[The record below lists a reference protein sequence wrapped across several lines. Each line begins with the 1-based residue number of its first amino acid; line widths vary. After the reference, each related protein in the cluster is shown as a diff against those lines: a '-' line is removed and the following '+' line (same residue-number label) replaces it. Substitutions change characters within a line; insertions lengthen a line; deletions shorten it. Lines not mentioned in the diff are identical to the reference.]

1 VVNVALRPGVEKIQL
16 LRMQLDGGRFLSM
29 TNIYQDIFMTNGV
42 TRTQELQ
49 RVMIQPDILFRARDF
64 GLKFFFYP
72 NYPPVF
78 FTDYFA
84 RSDASKWQNNA
95 AMNENPSGAGPG
107 LITPGAEITFGK
119 TARYDGLGSGQ
130 SYQMHWA
137 SFGESPEDIFV
148 YSGNET
154 ASSATVSTA
163 VSVSGGEPIFTWKLL
178 IQVSV
183 NYRIEASANLKDWT
197 PVGNVSSPDDGFVT
211 FSYPISDDFR
221 YFRAI
226 LDPQ

>member
-1 VVNVALRPGVEKIQL
+1 VNVALRPGVEKIQL
-16 LRMQLDGGRFLSM
+16 VRMQLDGGRFLPM
-29 TNIYQDIFMTNGV
+29 TKIYNDVFITNGLAQ
-42 TRTQELQ
+42 TQQVQ
-49 RVMIQPDILFRARDF
+49 RLMIQPDILFRARDF

-72 NYPPVF
+72 NYPPIF
-78 FTDYFA
+78 LTDYLA
-84 RSDASKWQNNA
+84 RSDASKWQNNG

-119 TARYDGLGSGQ
+119 TARYDGLGSAAT
-130 SYQMHWA
+130 YQRHWA
-137 SFGESPEDIFV
+137 SFGESPDGIFV
-148 YSGNET
+148 YAGNET

-163 VSVSGGEPIFTWKLL
+163 VSVSGGEPVFTWKLL
-178 IQVSV
+178 IQVGV
-183 NYRIEASANLKDWT
+183 NYRVDASTNLKDWT
-197 PVGNVSSPDDGFVT
+197 PVGNISSTDDGFVT